1 MSSPACLLYC
11 HCAHAR
17 VVPAATK
24 QAVLE
29 ALARSGRRFEA
40 VADLCEM
47 SARKDP
53 ALARIAAQPG
63 LRIVACHRR
72 AVSWLMHAAGTA
84 LPEQVPV
91 LNMRELA
98 PEAIITA
105 LAAAALPGTGP

>member
-1 MSSPACLLYC
+1 MSCTLYC
-11 HCAHAR
+11 HCAHAQ

-24 QAVLE
+24 NAVLA
-29 ALARSGRRFEA
+29 ALSAAGGKFEA
-40 VADLCEM
+40 VGDLCEM

-91 LNMRELA
+91 LNMRELPPA
-98 PEAIITA
+98 AIITA
-105 LAAAALPGTGP
+105 LAGDPAPGASP

>member
-1 MSSPACLLYC
+1 MSCTLYC
-11 HCAHAR
+11 HCAHAQ

-24 QAVLE
+24 NAVLA
-29 ALARSGRRFEA
+29 ALSAAGGKFEA
-40 VADLCEM
+40 VGDLCEM

-84 LPEQVPV
+84 LGEQVPV
-91 LNMRELA
+91 LNMREQP

-105 LAAAALPGTGP
+105 LAGAPAPGASA